1 MVARAWGRPR
11 LMCQDG
17 GLSDRV
23 PAGRTVIASLG
34 APETGIVVN
43 APQRKRARAAAEFE
57 ALSSIKCFV
66 MLFVMGPQISLCAAT
81 PVSQEE
87 AR

>member
-1 MVARAWGRPR
+1 MEPLRSCSGRAASHR
-11 LMCQDG
+11 
-17 GLSDRV
+17 
-23 PAGRTVIASLG
+23 SLG

-66 MLFVMGPQISLCAAT
+66 MLFVMGPPISLCAAT
-81 PVSQEE
+81 PVSHEE